1 MRAER
6 TVDPHY
12 RAVAPARHWAADRLA
27 EAGIDDDRR
36 EMLVLLV
43 SELVTNAVEHAW
55 PPVVLRV
62 DVDDQRIRVEA
73 TDSSHREVPI
83 LRDVPN
89 THVGGRGVWLID
101 HLASAW
107 GSQVDASGECKTVWF
122 EVRADDDAGV
132 SSFSA

>member
-27 EAGIDDDRR
+27 EAGIPADRR
-36 EMLVLLV
+36 DMLVLLV

-62 DVDDQRIRVEA
+62 DVDDERIRVEA
-73 TDSSHREVPI
+73 TDSSHREQPI
-83 LRDVPN
+83 LRDVPSS
-89 THVGGRGVWLID
+89 HVGGRGVWLID

-107 GSQVDASGECKTVWF
+107 GSGVDPSGDCKTVWF
-122 EVRADDDAGV
+122 EVRTDDDRGV
-132 SSFSA
+132 TAYGA